1 MIANRQSVSLI
12 AAEDLEGIDAVR
24 QVAPLL
30 RKFCKVSAHFTIAR
44 QRSHALAMLRS
55 FKVIL
60 SFSTHAT
67 WPTRTCSQAPARQQ
81 YHQFP
86 KGARSRQCPWPGIF

>member
-1 MIANRQSVSLI
+1 MLSRQI
-12 AAEDLEGIDAVR
+12 
-24 QVAPLL
+24 APLL

-60 SFSTHAT
+60 SFSNSCHVAHADLFPSSST
-67 WPTRTCSQAPARQQ
+67 SAVSPISHRHSVTLLPVAWHILIGRRSRTCLPRDILAIS
-81 YHQFP
+81 
-86 KGARSRQCPWPGIF
+86 